1 MSSANEF
8 TARFIKTEVFAEAQ
22 QAAACDE
29 TLLSSIYAALVAHAL
44 VTPFMQA
51 DESVVPRQLTETSAP
66 EWSRAAAEVY
76 LACGGGS
83 LTAAE
88 LFVFIERVAQLRLE
102 PFASVFAAALVQLAE
117 RDGWAETV
125 AALSQA
131 PLTAARA
138 AMVDWSAA
146 KASAPFA
153 IKLLSTALS
162 SELEFREPA
171 GAAQIDRT
179 HDRTFVPDE

>member
-1 MSSANEF
+1 MSNADEF

-29 TLLSSIYAALVAHAL
+29 ALLGAIYAALEAHSLA
-44 VTPFMQA
+44 TPFMQA
-51 DESVVPRQLTETSAP
+51 DESVVPRQLNETSAP
-66 EWSRAAAEVY
+66 EWSRAAADVY

-88 LFVFIERVAQLRLE
+88 LFAFIERVAQLRLE

-125 AALSQA
+125 AAISQA
-131 PLTAARA
+131 PLDTAHTV
-138 AMVDWSAA
+138 MVDWTAA
-146 KASAPFA
+146 EASAPVA
-153 IKLLSTALS
+153 IGLLGTALR
-162 SELEFREPA
+162 SELEFREPPS
-171 GAAQIDRT
+171 AAHIDCT
-179 HDRTFVPDE
+179 HDRTFVQDE

>member
-1 MSSANEF
+1 MSIADHF

-22 QAAACDE
+22 KTAACD
-29 TLLSSIYAALVAHAL
+29 TALLGAIYAALTAHEL
-44 VTPFMQA
+44 VSPFMQA
-51 DESVVPRQLTETSAP
+51 DESVVPRQLSETSAP
-66 EWSRAAAEVY
+66 EWSRATADVY

-88 LFVFIERVAQLRLE
+88 LFAFIERVAQLRLE
-102 PFASVFAAALVQLAE
+102 PFATVFAAALVQLAE

-131 PLTAARA
+131 PLDTARA
-138 AMVDWSAA
+138 AMIDWCAA
-146 KASAPFA
+146 EPSAPEA
-153 IKLLSTALS
+153 IGLLSTALR
-162 SELEFREPA
+162 SELDFCEPPS
-171 GAAQIDRT
+171 AAHIDRT